1 MTAWVGLTGGIG
13 SGKSKAAAC
22 FALLGV
28 PVIYADAVSRTL
40 TQTPDSE
47 ALRRIRQTFG
57 DAVIDSTG
65 CLNRAAM
72 REYVFA
78 DEQAR
83 QRLEAI
89 LHPLIYRE
97 IERQKAA
104 CTAAPYGII
113 ELPTLAEHPVF
124 RRLVQ
129 RVLLVQCDEKTR
141 VQRVMA
147 RNGLTEAVV
156 RAIMQAQ
163 AGDEQRLVL
172 ADDCLVNQGSPEDL
186 SQAVQR
192 QHRIYLQRWS
202 L

>member
-13 SGKSKAAAC
+13 SGKSQAAAC

-28 PVIYADAVSRTL
+28 PVIDADAVSRIL

-57 DAVIDSTG
+57 YSVIDSAG

-78 DEQAR
+78 DERAR

-147 RNGLTEAVV
+147 RNGLTEAAV

-163 AGDEQRLVL
+163 AGDEQRLAL

>member
-28 PVIYADAVSRTL
+28 PVIDADAVSRTL

-47 ALRRIRQTFG
+47 ALRQIRQTFG
-57 DAVIDSTG
+57 DAVIDSAG

-104 CTAAPYGII
+104 CTSAPYGII
-113 ELPTLAEHPVF
+113 ELPTLTEHPIF

-129 RVLLVQCDEKTR
+129 RVLLVQSDEKTR
-141 VQRVMA
+141 MQRVMA
-147 RNGLTEAVV
+147 RNGLTEAAV
-156 RAIMQAQ
+156 RAIMQAVVHR
-163 AGDEQRLVL
+163 RLGL
-172 ADDCLVNQGSPEDL
+172 A
-186 SQAVQR
+186 
-192 QHRIYLQRWS
+192 
-202 L
+202 

>member
-13 SGKSKAAAC
+13 SGKSQAAAC

-28 PVIYADAVSRTL
+28 PVIDADAVSRIL

-57 DAVIDSTG
+57 DSVIDSAG
-65 CLNRAAM
+65 YLNRVAM

-104 CTAAPYGII
+104 CISAPYGII
-113 ELPTLAEHPVF
+113 ELPTLTEHPIF

-129 RVLLVQCDEKTR
+129 RVLLVQSDEKTR

-147 RNGLTEAVV
+147 RNGLTEAAV

-163 AGDEQRLVL
+163 AGDEQRLAL
-172 ADDCLVNQGSPEDL
+172 ADDCLINQGSPEDL

>member
-13 SGKSKAAAC
+13 SGKSQAAAC

-28 PVIYADAVSRTL
+28 PVIDADAVSRTL

-47 ALRRIRQTFG
+47 ALRQIRQTFG
-57 DAVIDSTG
+57 DSVIDSAG
-65 CLNRAAM
+65 YLNRAAM

-104 CTAAPYGII
+104 CISAPYGII
-113 ELPTLAEHPVF
+113 ELPTLTEHPIF

-129 RVLLVQCDEKTR
+129 RVLLVQSDEKTR
-141 VQRVMA
+141 IQRVMA
-147 RNGLTEAVV
+147 RNGLTEAAV

-163 AGDEQRLVL
+163 AGDEQRLAL

>member
-28 PVIYADAVSRTL
+28 PVIDADAVSRTL
-40 TQTPDSE
+40 TQTPNSE
-47 ALRRIRQTFG
+47 ALHQIRQTFG
-57 DAVIDSTG
+57 DAVIDSAG
-65 CLNRAAM
+65 CLNRAVM

-104 CTAAPYGII
+104 CTSALYGII
-113 ELPTLAEHPVF
+113 ELPTLAEHPIF

-147 RNGLTEAVV
+147 RNGLTEAAV

-163 AGDEQRLVL
+163 AGDEQRLAL

-202 L
+202 I

>member
-13 SGKSKAAAC
+13 SGKSQAAAC

-28 PVIYADAVSRTL
+28 PVIDADAVSRIL

-57 DAVIDSTG
+57 YSVIDSAG

-113 ELPTLAEHPVF
+113 ELTTLTEHPIF

-129 RVLLVQCDEKTR
+129 RVLLVQSDEKTR
-141 VQRVMA
+141 MQRVMA
-147 RNGLTEAVV
+147 RNGLTEAAV

-163 AGDEQRLVL
+163 AGDEQRLAL

>member
-13 SGKSKAAAC
+13 SGKSQAAAC

-28 PVIYADAVSRTL
+28 PVIDADAVSRIL
-40 TQTPDSE
+40 TQTPYSE
-47 ALRRIRQTFG
+47 ALRQIRQTFG
-57 DAVIDSTG
+57 DAVIDSAG
-65 CLNRAAM
+65 FLNRAAM

-147 RNGLTEAVV
+147 RNCLTEAAV

-163 AGDEQRLVL
+163 AGDEQRLAL

>member
-28 PVIYADAVSRTL
+28 PVIDADAVSRTL

-47 ALRRIRQTFG
+47 ALRQIRQTFG
-57 DAVIDSTG
+57 DAVIDSAG
-65 CLNRAAM
+65 CLNRAVI

-113 ELPTLAEHPVF
+113 ELPTLTEHPIF

-147 RNGLTEAVV
+147 RNGLTEAAV

-163 AGDEQRLVL
+163 AGDEQRLAL

-192 QHRIYLQRWS
+192 QHRIYLQKWS
-202 L
+202 I

>member
-13 SGKSKAAAC
+13 SGKSQAAAC

-28 PVIYADAVSRTL
+28 PVIDADSVSRIL

-47 ALRRIRQTFG
+47 ALRQIRQTFREV
-57 DAVIDSTG
+57 VIDSAG

-129 RVLLVQCDEKTR
+129 HVLLVQCDEKTR

-147 RNGLTEAVV
+147 RNGLTEAAV

-163 AGDEQRLVL
+163 AGDEQRLAL

-192 QHRIYLQRWS
+192 QHHIYLQRWS

>member
-13 SGKSKAAAC
+13 SGKSQAAAC

-28 PVIYADAVSRTL
+28 PVIDADAVSRIL

-57 DAVIDSTG
+57 YSVIDSAG

-113 ELPTLAEHPVF
+113 ELPTLTEHPIF

-129 RVLLVQCDEKTR
+129 RVLLVQSDEKTR
-141 VQRVMA
+141 MQRVMA
-147 RNGLTEAVV
+147 RNGLTEAAV

-163 AGDEQRLVL
+163 AGDEQRLAL

>member
-13 SGKSKAAAC
+13 SGKSQAAAC

-28 PVIYADAVSRTL
+28 PVIDADAVSRIL

-57 DAVIDSTG
+57 DSVIDSAG
-65 CLNRAAM
+65 CLNRAVM

-104 CTAAPYGII
+104 CTSAPYGII
-113 ELPTLAEHPVF
+113 ELPTLAEHPIF

-147 RNGLTEAVV
+147 RNGLTEAAV

-163 AGDEQRLVL
+163 AGDEQRLAL
-172 ADDCLVNQGSPEDL
+172 ADDCLINQGSPEDL
-186 SQAVQR
+186 SQAVQS

>member
-1 MTAWVGLTGGIG
+1 MTAWGGLTGGIG
-13 SGKSKAAAC
+13 SGKSQAAAC

-28 PVIYADAVSRTL
+28 PVIDADAVSRIL

-47 ALRRIRQTFG
+47 ALRQIRQTFG
-57 DAVIDSTG
+57 DAVIDSAG
-65 CLNRAAM
+65 FLNRAAM

-147 RNGLTEAVV
+147 RNGLTEAAV

-163 AGDEQRLVL
+163 AGDEQRLAL

>member
-13 SGKSKAAAC
+13 SGKSQAAAC

-28 PVIYADAVSRTL
+28 PVIDADAVSRIL

-57 DAVIDSTG
+57 DSVIDSAG
-65 CLNRAAM
+65 CLNRAVM

-104 CTAAPYGII
+104 CTSAPYGII
-113 ELPTLAEHPVF
+113 ELPTLAEHPIF

-147 RNGLTEAVV
+147 RNGLTEAAV

-163 AGDEQRLVL
+163 AGDEQRLAL

-202 L
+202 I

>member
-13 SGKSKAAAC
+13 SGKSQAAAC

-28 PVIYADAVSRTL
+28 PVIDADAVSRIL

-47 ALRRIRQTFG
+47 ALRQIRQTFG
-57 DAVIDSTG
+57 DAVIDSAG
-65 CLNRAAM
+65 FLNRAAM

-147 RNGLTEAVV
+147 RNCLTEAAV

-163 AGDEQRLVL
+163 AGDEQRLAL
-172 ADDCLVNQGSPEDL
+172 ADDCLINQGSPEDL

>member
-28 PVIYADAVSRTL
+28 PVIDADAVSRTL

-47 ALRRIRQTFG
+47 ALHQIRQTFG

-97 IERQKAA
+97 IERQKVA

-113 ELPTLAEHPVF
+113 ELPTLAEHPIF

-129 RVLLVQCDEKTR
+129 RVLLVQSDEKTR
-141 VQRVMA
+141 MQRVMA
-147 RNGLTEAVV
+147 RNGLTEAAV

-163 AGDEQRLVL
+163 AGDEQRLAL

>member
-13 SGKSKAAAC
+13 SGKSQAAAC

-28 PVIYADAVSRTL
+28 PVIDADAVSRIL

-57 DAVIDSTG
+57 EVVIDSAG

-83 QRLEAI
+83 QRLE
-89 LHPLIYRE
+89 

-104 CTAAPYGII
+104 CTDAPYGII

-147 RNGLTEAVV
+147 RNGLTEAAV

-163 AGDEQRLVL
+163 AGDEQRLAL

>member
-13 SGKSKAAAC
+13 SGKSQAAAC

-28 PVIYADAVSRTL
+28 PVIDADAVSRIL

-57 DAVIDSTG
+57 DSVIDSAG

-147 RNGLTEAVV
+147 RNGLTEAAV

-163 AGDEQRLVL
+163 AGDEQRLAL

-186 SQAVQR
+186 SQAV
-192 QHRIYLQRWS
+192 
-202 L
+202 

>member
-13 SGKSKAAAC
+13 SGKSQAAAC

-28 PVIYADAVSRTL
+28 PVIDADAVSRIL

-57 DAVIDSTG
+57 YSVIDSAG

-113 ELPTLAEHPVF
+113 ELPTLTEHPIF
-124 RRLVQ
+124 LRLVQ
-129 RVLLVQCDEKTR
+129 RVLLVQSDEKTR
-141 VQRVMA
+141 MQRVMA
-147 RNGLTEAVV
+147 RNGLTEAAV

-163 AGDEQRLVL
+163 AGDEQRLAL

>member
-13 SGKSKAAAC
+13 SGKSQAAAC

-28 PVIYADAVSRTL
+28 PVIDADSVSRIL

-47 ALRRIRQTFG
+47 ALRQIRQTFCEV
-57 DAVIDSTG
+57 VIDSAG

-129 RVLLVQCDEKTR
+129 HVLLVQCDEKTR

-147 RNGLTEAVV
+147 RNGLTEAAV

-163 AGDEQRLVL
+163 AGDEQRLAL

>member
-1 MTAWVGLTGGIG
+1 
-13 SGKSKAAAC
+13 
-22 FALLGV
+22 
-28 PVIYADAVSRTL
+28 
-40 TQTPDSE
+40 
-47 ALRRIRQTFG
+47 
-57 DAVIDSTG
+57 
-65 CLNRAAM
+65 M

-104 CTAAPYGII
+104 CTAALYGII

-147 RNGLTEAVV
+147 RNGLTEAAV

-163 AGDEQRLVL
+163 AGDEQRLAL

-202 L
+202 I

>member
-28 PVIYADAVSRTL
+28 PVIDADAVSRIL

-57 DAVIDSTG
+57 DSVIDSAG
-65 CLNRAAM
+65 YLNRAAM

-97 IERQKAA
+97 IERQKVA

-147 RNGLTEAVV
+147 RNGLTEAAV

-163 AGDEQRLVL
+163 AGDEQRLAL

-192 QHRIYLQRWS
+192 QHHIYLQRWS

>member
-13 SGKSKAAAC
+13 SGKSQAAAC

-28 PVIYADAVSRTL
+28 PVIDADAVSRIL

-47 ALRRIRQTFG
+47 ALRQIRQTFG
-57 DAVIDSTG
+57 DSVIDSAG
-65 CLNRAAM
+65 RLNRAAM

-113 ELPTLAEHPVF
+113 ELPTLTEHPIF

-129 RVLLVQCDEKTR
+129 RVLLVQSDEKTR
-141 VQRVMA
+141 MQRVMA
-147 RNGLTEAVV
+147 RNGLTEAAV

-163 AGDEQRLVL
+163 AGDEQRLAL

>member
-28 PVIYADAVSRTL
+28 PVIDADAVSRTL

-47 ALRRIRQTFG
+47 ALRQIRQTFG
-57 DAVIDSTG
+57 DAVIDSAG
-65 CLNRAAM
+65 CLNRAVI

-147 RNGLTEAVV
+147 RNGLTEAAV

-163 AGDEQRLVL
+163 AGDEQRLAL

>member
-13 SGKSKAAAC
+13 SGKSQAAAC

-28 PVIYADAVSRTL
+28 PVIDADAVSRIL

-57 DAVIDSTG
+57 DAVIDSVG
-65 CLNRAAM
+65 SLNRAAM

-163 AGDEQRLVL
+163 AGDEQRLAL

>member
-13 SGKSKAAAC
+13 SGKSQAAAC

-28 PVIYADAVSRTL
+28 PVIDADSVSRIL

-57 DAVIDSTG
+57 DSVIGSAG

-104 CTAAPYGII
+104 CTDAPYGII

-147 RNGLTEAVV
+147 RNGLTEAAV

-163 AGDEQRLVL
+163 AGDEQRLAL

>member
-13 SGKSKAAAC
+13 SGKSQAAAC

-28 PVIYADAVSRTL
+28 PVIDADAVSRIL

-57 DAVIDSTG
+57 YSVIDSAG

-113 ELPTLAEHPVF
+113 ELPTLAEHPIF

-129 RVLLVQCDEKTR
+129 RVLLVQSDEKTR
-141 VQRVMA
+141 MQRVMA
-147 RNGLTEAVV
+147 RNGLTEAAV

-163 AGDEQRLVL
+163 AGDEQRLAL

>member
-47 ALRRIRQTFG
+47 ALHQIRQTFG

-104 CTAAPYGII
+104 CTSAPYGII
-113 ELPTLAEHPVF
+113 ELPTLTEHPIF

-129 RVLLVQCDEKTR
+129 RVLLVQSDEKTR

-147 RNGLTEAVV
+147 RNGLTEAAV

>member
-13 SGKSKAAAC
+13 SGKSQAAAC

-28 PVIYADAVSRTL
+28 PVIDADAVSRIL

-57 DAVIDSTG
+57 DSVIDSAG
-65 CLNRAAM
+65 CLNRAVM

-104 CTAAPYGII
+104 CTSAPYGII
-113 ELPTLAEHPVF
+113 ELPTLAEHPIF

-147 RNGLTEAVV
+147 RNGLTEAAV

-163 AGDEQRLVL
+163 AGDEQRLAL
-172 ADDCLVNQGSPEDL
+172 ADDCLINQGSPEDL

>member
-28 PVIYADAVSRTL
+28 PVIDADAVSRIL

-47 ALRRIRQTFG
+47 ALRQIRQTFG
-57 DAVIDSTG
+57 DSVIDSAG

-78 DEQAR
+78 DERAR

-104 CTAAPYGII
+104 CTSAPYGII
-113 ELPTLAEHPVF
+113 ELPTLAEHPIF

-147 RNGLTEAVV
+147 RNGLTEAAV

-163 AGDEQRLVL
+163 AGDEQRLAL

>member
-28 PVIYADAVSRTL
+28 PVIDADAVSRTL

-47 ALRRIRQTFG
+47 ALHQIRQTFG
-57 DAVIDSTG
+57 DAVIDSAG

-89 LHPLIYRE
+89 LHPLNRAAKSSLHFYAIWNYRAADLDGTPDFPPFG
-97 IERQKAA
+97 AA
-104 CTAAPYGII
+104 CFAG
-113 ELPTLAEHPVF
+113 AE
-124 RRLVQ
+124 R
-129 RVLLVQCDEKTR
+129 
-141 VQRVMA
+141 
-147 RNGLTEAVV
+147 
-156 RAIMQAQ
+156 
-163 AGDEQRLVL
+163 
-172 ADDCLVNQGSPEDL
+172 
-186 SQAVQR
+186 
-192 QHRIYLQRWS
+192 
-202 L
+202 

>member
-1 MTAWVGLTGGIG
+1 M
-13 SGKSKAAAC
+13 
-22 FALLGV
+22 
-28 PVIYADAVSRTL
+28 PVIDADAVSRIL

-47 ALRRIRQTFG
+47 ALRQIRQTFG
-57 DAVIDSTG
+57 EVVIDSAG

-147 RNGLTEAVV
+147 RNGLTEAAV

-163 AGDEQRLVL
+163 AGDEQRLAL

-192 QHRIYLQRWS
+192 QHRIYLQKWS

>member
-28 PVIYADAVSRTL
+28 PVIDADAVSRTL

-47 ALRRIRQTFG
+47 ALRQIRQTFG
-57 DAVIDSTG
+57 DAVIDSAG

-83 QRLEAI
+83 QRLETI

-104 CTAAPYGII
+104 CTPYHHLFTKIIPLQNKTIGIFGPYLCNFTFALMNI
-113 ELPTLAEHPVF
+113 
-124 RRLVQ
+124 
-129 RVLLVQCDEKTR
+129 
-141 VQRVMA
+141 
-147 RNGLTEAVV
+147 NG
-156 RAIMQAQ
+156 
-163 AGDEQRLVL
+163 
-172 ADDCLVNQGSPEDL
+172 
-186 SQAVQR
+186 
-192 QHRIYLQRWS
+192 
-202 L
+202 

>member
-13 SGKSKAAAC
+13 SGKSQAAAC

-28 PVIYADAVSRTL
+28 PVIDADAVSRTL

-47 ALRRIRQTFG
+47 ALRQIRQTFG
-57 DAVIDSTG
+57 DAVIDSVG

-113 ELPTLAEHPVF
+113 ELPTLTEHPIF

-129 RVLLVQCDEKTR
+129 RVLLVQSDEKTR

-147 RNGLTEAVV
+147 RNSLTEAAV

-163 AGDEQRLVL
+163 AGDEQRLAL

>member
-13 SGKSKAAAC
+13 SGKSQAAAC

-28 PVIYADAVSRTL
+28 PVIDADAVSRIL

-57 DAVIDSTG
+57 DSVIDSAG
-65 CLNRAAM
+65 CLNRATM

-147 RNGLTEAVV
+147 RNGLTEAAV

-163 AGDEQRLVL
+163 AGDEQRLAL

>member
-13 SGKSKAAAC
+13 SGKSQAAAC

-28 PVIYADAVSRTL
+28 PVIDADAVSRTL

-47 ALRRIRQTFG
+47 ALRQIRQTFG
-57 DAVIDSTG
+57 DAVIDSAG
-65 CLNRAAM
+65 CLNRVAM

-147 RNGLTEAVV
+147 RNGLTEAAV

-163 AGDEQRLVL
+163 AGDEQRLAL

-192 QHRIYLQRWS
+192 QHGIYLQRWS

>member
-13 SGKSKAAAC
+13 SGKSQAAAC

-28 PVIYADAVSRTL
+28 PVIDADAVSRIL

-57 DAVIDSTG
+57 YSVIDSAG

-129 RVLLVQCDEKTR
+129 RVLLVQSDEKTR
-141 VQRVMA
+141 MQRVMA
-147 RNGLTEAVV
+147 RNGLTEAAV

-163 AGDEQRLVL
+163 AGDEQRLAL
-172 ADDCLVNQGSPEDL
+172 ADDCLINQGSPEDL

>member
-13 SGKSKAAAC
+13 SGKSQAAAC

-28 PVIYADAVSRTL
+28 PVIDADAVSRTL

-47 ALRRIRQTFG
+47 ALRQIRQTFG
-57 DAVIDSTG
+57 DAVIDSAG
-65 CLNRAAM
+65 CLNRTAM

-124 RRLVQ
+124 RCLVQ

-147 RNGLTEAVV
+147 RNGLTEAAV

-163 AGDEQRLVL
+163 AGDEQRLAL

-202 L
+202 I